1 MVKARK
7 IICLVLSLILVTAI
21 TVPAFA
27 YDAGTATATTPWY
40 GICTG
45 DGVRIRQSASTS
57 SNILGQ
63 IDSNKPIEI
72 VGVPNSSW
80 YKVRYDESGST
91 GYIYSQY
98 LSVAQTTYGRVI
110 RAVGVD
116 MKTSKGGSSIVTHVP
131 FGNYMPYKALSSYG
145 NSTWT
150 DCVFGMTGGWVNT
163 GNSYDFKYMDV
174 Q

>member
-1 MVKARK
+1 MFRARK
-7 IICLVLSLILVTAI
+7 IICLILSLIFVTAI

-27 YDAGTATATTPWY
+27 YDAGNATATTPWY

-45 DGVRIRQSASTS
+45 DGVRIRRNASTS
-57 SNILGQ
+57 SDILGQ
-63 IDSNKPIEI
+63 INSNKPIEI

-80 YKVRYDESGST
+80 YEVRYDESGST

-110 RAVGVD
+110 SRMGVD
-116 MKTSKGGSSIVTHVP
+116 MKESRGASSVITNVP
-131 FGNYMPYKALSSYG
+131 LGNYMPYKALSTYG
-145 NSTWT
+145 NSTWA
-150 DCVFGMTGGWVNT
+150 DCVFGRTGGWVNT
-163 GNSYDFKYMDV
+163 GNSYDFKYMDL